1 MMTNNDYDAILI
13 AGNGFD
19 LNLGLKTSY
28 QDFIVSD
35 AFSSLLKANNQL
47 CIYLKNQHE
56 LNNWIDIENELKEYS
71 SSIYKDS
78 NRNIFRLEYQSLCK
92 SLCDYLNNIDMSYV
106 DDIDETSQAYKILTE
121 EFGRL
126 LIFNF
131 NYTLSIEYLLHK
143 NNLNHK
149 VFKVHGTAKKNRIV
163 FGVEDNARINANDVF
178 LKKSTC
184 LWNEILNID
193 SLLSN
198 AKNIIFLGY
207 SLGETDHHYFKQFFQ
222 AASINN
228 FMDKSRKSILISYYQ
243 EEGMYNILK
252 QIDGMTNNK
261 IQGLRTYQN
270 FKMFDLAK

>member
-1 MMTNNDYDAILI
+1 MTNNDYDAILI
-13 AGNGFD
+13 TGNGFD

-35 AFSSLLKANNQL
+35 AFSSLLEANNKL
-47 CIYLKNQHE
+47 CLYLKNQQE
-56 LNNWIDIENELKEYS
+56 VNNWIDIENELKGYS
-71 SSIYKDS
+71 NSICKDS
-78 NRNIFRLEYQSLCK
+78 NRNIFRQEYHSLCK
-92 SLCDYLNNIDMSYV
+92 SLCDYLNSLDMSY
-106 DDIDETSQAYKILTE
+106 IDETSQAYELLTE
-121 EFGRL
+121 KFERL

-131 NYTLSIEYLLHK
+131 NYTLSLEYILHQ

-149 VFKVHGTAKKNRIV
+149 TFKVHGTAQKNRIV

-184 LWNEILNID
+184 LWNEILNIE

-222 AASINN
+222 TAAINN
-228 FMDKSRKSILISYYQ
+228 FMERSRKNILISYYK
-243 EEGMYNILK
+243 EDSMYDILK
-252 QIDGMTNNK
+252 QIDYMTSNR
-261 IQGLRTYQN
+261 IQGLRTHQN
-270 FKMFDLAK
+270 FKMFDLAN